1 MGEFHATCNRGHER
15 LYFGEIDG
23 QELCDGGREGF
34 ERHMISVHGAKRKR
48 TGGPDPMHGAHR
60 TAPGW
65 STSGK
70 FEPYPWK
77 PAKRDADG
85 GAKRLD
91 KWVSTREL
99 VIEEVGDDETAR
111 AS

>member
-1 MGEFHATCNRGHER
+1 MDFIAFCARGHDR
-15 LYFGEIDG
+15 IDF
-23 QELCDGGREGF
+23 DGDREGF

-77 PAKRDADG
+77 APKRDADG

-91 KWVSTREL
+91 KWVATREL